1 MLSSSFLFVRAWQFI
16 TTNFLWYGLVLGCLG
31 FVLVFNSPGLV
42 GVEVA
47 SGSPMLLGVET
58 ELKFEAELRNL
69 RLSEWC
75 EGVSISGHENF
86 ESSAR
91 ILYLL
96 LLLVTSGGENIF
108 WEKLGLSHPSS
119 GQNHIASTCFS
130 CISKVLDPICKQS
143 LCSHLLQLSQQSA
156 LHSQVTASSQ
166 SGHRL
171 TESTE
176 PLVGSGPGLGLISPE
191 QTNRM
196 RARKGVVLRGGLV
209 PNKPDLLEVTRI
221 DA

>member
-1 MLSSSFLFVRAWQFI
+1 MVSHDSVPVTISSWTLDTRVLSSSFLFVRAWQFI
-16 TTNFLWYGLVLGCLG
+16 TTNFLWCGLVLGCLG

-108 WEKLGLSHPSS
+108 WEKLGLSHPST
-119 GQNHIASTCFS
+119 G
-130 CISKVLDPICKQS
+130 PIKED
-143 LCSHLLQLSQQSA
+143 
-156 LHSQVTASSQ
+156 T
-166 SGHRL
+166 
-171 TESTE
+171 
-176 PLVGSGPGLGLISPE
+176 SPS
-191 QTNRM
+191 
-196 RARKGVVLRGGLV
+196 V
-209 PNKPDLLEVTRI
+209 P
-221 DA
+221 